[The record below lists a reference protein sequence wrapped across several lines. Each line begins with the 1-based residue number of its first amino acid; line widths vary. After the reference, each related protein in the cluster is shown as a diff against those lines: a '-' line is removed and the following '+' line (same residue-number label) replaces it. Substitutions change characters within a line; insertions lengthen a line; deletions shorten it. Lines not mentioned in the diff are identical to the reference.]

1 MNSGQKDVEKEYFY
15 DLQVRTNA
23 LSADNWNYVDLFLP

>member
-1 MNSGQKDVEKEYFY
+1 MHFKMNSGQKDVENEHFY

-23 LSADNWNYVDLFLP
+23 LGADN

>member
-1 MNSGQKDVEKEYFY
+1 MHFKMNSGQKDVEKEYFY

-23 LSADNWNYVDLFLP
+23 LSADN